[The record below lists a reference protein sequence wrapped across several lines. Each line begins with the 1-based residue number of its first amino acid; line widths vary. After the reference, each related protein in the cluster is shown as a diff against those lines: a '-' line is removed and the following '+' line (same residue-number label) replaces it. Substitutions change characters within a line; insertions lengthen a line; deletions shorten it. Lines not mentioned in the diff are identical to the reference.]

1 MLPDPV
7 RVELERLDGRWRQ
20 LPLDQAL
27 RALPGVHAFVQHLA
41 DEVAAASGMPS
52 APVPDLGPAVIVDQV
67 RVMVFD
73 MLKAGRPEG
82 LADRLAALR
91 RQLS

>member
-1 MLPDPV
+1 MFPDLV
-7 RVELERLDGRWRQ
+7 RAELERLDGRWRQ

-27 RALPGVHAFVQHLA
+27 RALPSMQEFVQHLA
-41 DEVAAASGMPS
+41 DEVAEASGMPC
-52 APVPDLGPAVIVDQV
+52 APVPDLGPAVVVDQL

-73 MLKAGRPEG
+73 MLRAGRAEG
-82 LADRLAALR
+82 LADRLATLR

>member
-1 MLPDPV
+1 MFPDPV

-27 RALPGVHAFVQHLA
+27 RALPSVHTLVQHLA
-41 DEVAAASGMPS
+41 DEVAAASGMPP
-52 APVPDLGPAVIVDQV
+52 APVPDLGPAVIVDQL

-73 MLKAGRPEG
+73 MLPAGRPDH